1 MAEKYDGIDPNQI
14 VGEEEKP
21 EINQSG
27 LDELFQGVYSSVVE
41 AQNVI
46 EQHYLEEVTKD
57 YFDAERKPKM
67 LYLELPSGDG
77 VMKQIAIPAITLV
90 PHNTLNIKEVEIE
103 MAVNL
108 SMGDPKPAPKK
119 GFLGRKMGTDFSKR
133 NEGKEL
139 AKIKVVFNGE
149 KPPEGLA
156 RIKDQL
162 IKLLPS

>member
-1 MAEKYDGIDPNQI
+1 MANEYSGHDPDSIPDEPEPKID
-14 VGEEEKP
+14 
-21 EINQSG
+21 QSG

-57 YFDAERKPKM
+57 YFDHEGKPKM
-67 LYLELPSGDG
+67 IMIHLPNGKG
-77 VMKQIAIPAITLV
+77 EVKETAVPAITLV

-103 MAVNL
+103 MKVAL
-108 SMGDPKPAPKK
+108 SMGEPKPAPKK
-119 GFLGRKMGTDFSKR
+119 GLLRKLGTDMSNR
-133 NEGKEL
+133 NEGREM
-139 AKIKVVFNGE
+139 ANIKVVFNGAN
-149 KPPEGLA
+149 PPEGLA